1 MKGKGDMMALIERI
15 FLIDD
20 GDGFY
25 FEPDS
30 KERNLRKLLLSLS
43 AGGKYLPLIEQWCEL
58 YAYFG
63 SEFFSI
69 KGVDAADITREPSL
83 WLQEKKEFQKAVNL
97 CVEKARGHTA
107 LFLVDWSLSNI
118 SWSNLPLE
126 KRTNALFLNELAKK
140 ESSLGGILV
149 CYTAMSQ
156 DELFR
161 KDYAKQSKKF
171 EASKTLRAIKL
182 LWRWNDID
190 STYFTLYRQ
199 IEGLIK
205 G

>member
-1 MKGKGDMMALIERI
+1 MALIERI

-25 FEPDS
+25 FEADS
-30 KERNLRKLLLSLS
+30 KERNLNKLLLSLGQ
-43 AGGKYLPLIEQWCEL
+43 GGEYPSLISEDCEL

-69 KGVDAADITREPSL
+69 GGGKTVAKLPSR
-83 WLQEKKEFQKAVNL
+83 WLEDKQEFQKAVKF
-97 CVEKARGHTA
+97 CVDKANGHTS
-107 LFLVDWSLSNI
+107 LFLVDWSLSNVT
-118 SWSNLPLE
+118 WDNLPLE
-126 KRTNALFLNELAKK
+126 KRTNALFLNALAKK
-140 ESSLGGILV
+140 KSALTGVLV

-171 EASKTLRAIKL
+171 ESSKPKLYMVKL

-199 IEGLIK
+199 IESMIK